1 MQKKIAVSLNIPFAT
16 QTQVLKTYK
25 VAIRHVNAHALVN
38 AAISVTLNGTII
50 STATVVFGGI
60 SNHAIRMTATE
71 TFLVGKDITSSSV
84 FQSALKVLQT
94 EIQQNIVSDERTA
107 YRTSVAMAFFYKF
120 FLAQQP
126 NLPSYLQSAA
136 QDYERPVTGG
146 ARSFQT
152 SP

>member
-1 MQKKIAVSLNIPFAT
+1 MDQKIAVSLNIPFAT

-38 AAISVTLNGTII
+38 AAISVTLNGVTIA
-50 STATVVFGGI
+50 TATVVYGGI
-60 SNHAIRMTATE
+60 AKRATRMSATE
-71 TFLVGKDITSSSV
+71 AFLVGKDITLTSV
-84 FQSALKVLQT
+84 FQSALQVLQN
-94 EIQQNIVSDERTA
+94 EIQQKIVSDDRTA
-107 YRTSVAMAFFYKF
+107 YRTSVATAFFYKF
-120 FLAQQP
+120 FLSQQP

-136 QDYERPVTGG
+136 QAYERPVTGG